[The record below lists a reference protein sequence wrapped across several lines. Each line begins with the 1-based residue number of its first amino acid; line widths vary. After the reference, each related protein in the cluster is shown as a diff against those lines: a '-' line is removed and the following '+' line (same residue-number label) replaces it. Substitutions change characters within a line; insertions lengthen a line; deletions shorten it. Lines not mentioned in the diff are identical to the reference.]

1 MEILSRLGCPPVKQ
15 GPRFGAKTQGGS
27 VELAMGGMVT
37 LRVGSVNVGTMRG
50 REGEVV
56 EMAASRHLDFCCLQE
71 TGWKGE
77 GTRKLGGYKFF
88 WMGREEGYHGVR
100 VLVAEEWIEKVL
112 DVKRW
117 SERIMVLRVVVG
129 RSVVNLVSVYAPQS
143 GRSKEEKEEFF
154 TVLGKILSDIDAGER

>member
-1 MEILSRLGCPPVKQ
+1 M
-15 GPRFGAKTQGGS
+15 
-27 VELAMGGMVT
+27 T

-77 GTRKLGGYKFF
+77 GARKLGGYKFF
-88 WMGREEGYHGVR
+88 WMGCEEGYHGVG
-100 VLVAEEWIEKVL
+100 VLVAEEWIKKVL

-117 SERIMVLRVVVG
+117 SERIMVLWED
-129 RSVVNLVSVYAPQS
+129 PW
-143 GRSKEEKEEFF
+143 
-154 TVLGKILSDIDAGER
+154 

>member
-1 MEILSRLGCPPVKQ
+1 MGGVSKGMRPEGWPRILFRLAGNASLSEEAMLQRPKMSTKHRDWVPARMSPGK
-15 GPRFGAKTQGGS
+15 RSALAAKTQGGS
-27 VELAMGGMVT
+27 VKLAMGGTVT

-77 GTRKLGGYKFF
+77 GARKLGRYKFF
-88 WMGREEGYHGVR
+88 WMGREEGYHGVG

-112 DVKRW
+112 DDNNNNTQLMTGHMSMK
-117 SERIMVLRVVVG
+117 
-129 RSVVNLVSVYAPQS
+129 
-143 GRSKEEKEEFF
+143 
-154 TVLGKILSDIDAGER
+154 T